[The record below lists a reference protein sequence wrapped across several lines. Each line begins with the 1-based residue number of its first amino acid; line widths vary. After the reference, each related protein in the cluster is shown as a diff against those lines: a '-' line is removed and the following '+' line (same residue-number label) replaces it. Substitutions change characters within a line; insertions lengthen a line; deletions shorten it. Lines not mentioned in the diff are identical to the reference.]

1 MPTATLLSSIDLNI
15 VDQWIANKGPNTN
28 PELSNCLVI
37 PLFFRTNINN
47 KIDPKNVLIPTSERE
62 LMFEVLIIRG
72 IVPQEIAKRLIKK

>member
-15 VDQWIANKGPNTN
+15 VDQWIANKGPKTN

-37 PLFFRTNINN
+37 PLFFRTNNN
-47 KIDPKNVLIPTSERE
+47 KKIDPKNVLIPTSERE

>member
-28 PELSNCLVI
+28 PELSSFLVI
-37 PLFFRTNINN
+37 PLFFRTNINK

>member
-1 MPTATLLSSIDLNI
+1 M
-15 VDQWIANKGPNTN
+15 
-28 PELSNCLVI
+28 
-37 PLFFRTNINN
+37 PLFFRTNINK